1 MVDNIYAGKLISVD
15 GPNGVGNSTLIEKLK
30 EQLLNKKQSVYI
42 TKEPTDTELG
52 EFVRKYAEEN
62 DGISLACM
70 VAADRY
76 EHLKKVIIPQ
86 LKTGGI
92 VITDRYILSSLIL
105 QRMDNVSTNLI
116 FDLNSEILKPDLQIA
131 IFAEEVIIQKRL
143 AERKT
148 LTRFEKDNQSSD
160 EIKFLKEGVRLL
172 EEKGIVVLSIVNNDN
187 LLENVEKMVDKI
199 LNL

>member
-1 MVDNIYAGKLISVD
+1 M
-15 GPNGVGNSTLIEKLK
+15 
-30 EQLLNKKQSVYI
+30 
-42 TKEPTDTELG
+42 G

-160 EIKFLKEGVRLL
+160 EINFLKEGVRLL
-172 EEKGIVVLSIVNNDN
+172 AEK
-187 LLENVEKMVDKI
+187 
-199 LNL
+199 

>member
-1 MVDNIYAGKLISVD
+1 M
-15 GPNGVGNSTLIEKLK
+15 
-30 EQLLNKKQSVYI
+30 
-42 TKEPTDTELG
+42 
-52 EFVRKYAEEN
+52 
-62 DGISLACM
+62 
-70 VAADRY
+70 
-76 EHLKKVIIPQ
+76 
-86 LKTGGI
+86 
-92 VITDRYILSSLIL
+92 
-105 QRMDNVSTNLI
+105 
-116 FDLNSEILKPDLQIA
+116 KPDLQIA

>member
-1 MVDNIYAGKLISVD
+1 M
-15 GPNGVGNSTLIEKLK
+15 
-30 EQLLNKKQSVYI
+30 
-42 TKEPTDTELG
+42 
-52 EFVRKYAEEN
+52 
-62 DGISLACM
+62 
-70 VAADRY
+70 
-76 EHLKKVIIPQ
+76 
-86 LKTGGI
+86 
-92 VITDRYILSSLIL
+92 
-105 QRMDNVSTNLI
+105 
-116 FDLNSEILKPDLQIA
+116 
-131 IFAEEVIIQKRL
+131 IIQKRL